1 MPTFS
6 FTLVQKIEAH
16 SEQIADQV
24 ADAIVRD
31 PGLREMRALHRDE
44 LSRRAR
50 DLLGNLGHWLV
61 ARDQEVAKWSG
72 TLGPHPF

>member
-24 ADAIVRD
+24 VDAILRD
-31 PGLREMRALHRDE
+31 PGDARAPP
-44 LSRRAR
+44 
-50 DLLGNLGHWLV
+50 G
-61 ARDQEVAKWSG
+61 
-72 TLGPHPF
+72 